1 MATVRD
7 GYRTVMTTTPY
18 EPEENP
24 DVVPSGDPVA
34 PDRPGPDPDPGSDP
48 DLPPSPEPDVHPL

>member
-1 MATVRD
+1 MAAVRA
-7 GYRTVMTTTPY
+7 GYKKPMTTTPY